1 MKTFV
6 ATAILAL
13 VSTSALAG
21 SHSGASTFQNTCSNI
36 AFQYGADG
44 SAQITAVCLK
54 ANGMPN
60 QTSIAMP
67 PIGNNNGKLE
77 MGGNAATFQM
87 SCGSI
92 MLETE
97 IDEVTL
103 FANCRTT
110 SGSFNETSIAIPG
123 INNTDGTLTN

>member
-1 MKTFV
+1 MKIFV
-6 ATAILAL
+6 ATAFLAL
-13 VSTSALAG
+13 ASTSAFAG

-44 SAQITAVCLK
+44 SAQIAAVCLK

-67 PIGNNNGKLE
+67 PIGNNNGMLE

-92 MLETE
+92 TLEAE
-97 IDEVTL
+97 VDGVTL
-103 FANCRTT
+103 YANCRTS
-110 SGSFNETSIAIPG
+110 SGEFMETSIPVPG
-123 INNTDGTLTN
+123 INNSDGTLTN